1 MKRISEKMIKWS
13 AKQKLYI
20 LKLVLNL
27 KKKVVEAT
35 TKGNSN
41 ILMRLEM
48 TGMVRDEQKCLIFIG
63 VLHERA

>member
-13 AKQKLYI
+13 AKQKLNI

-48 TGMVRDEQKCLIFIG
+48 TGMVQDEQKCLIFIG

>member
-1 MKRISEKMIKWS
+1 MKRISEKMIKLS
-13 AKQKLYI
+13 AKQKLNI

>member
-13 AKQKLYI
+13 TKQKLYI

-48 TGMVRDEQKCLIFIG
+48 TGMVQDEQKCLIFIG